1 MGVARSQMKRRY
13 LATVLALSLALPGVI
28 SAQGDKQES
37 KGPKPSIEIPVMTF
51 NIGKVFERDTYDHTF
66 TVRNRG
72 NGDLIIEDVK
82 PG

>member
-1 MGVARSQMKRRY
+1 MKRPY
-13 LATVLALSLALPGVI
+13 LGIVLALALALPGVI
-28 SAQGDKQES
+28 SAQGDKPES
-37 KGPKPSIEIPVMTF
+37 KGPQPAIEIPEMTF
-51 NIGKVFERDTYDHTF
+51 KLGKVFERPKYDHTF

>member
-1 MGVARSQMKRRY
+1 MKRRY
-13 LATVLALSLALPGVI
+13 LATVLALALALPGVI
-28 SAQGDKQES
+28 SAQGDKKEES
-37 KGPKPSIEIPVMTF
+37 KGPKPVIEIPDMTF
-51 NIGKVFERDTYDHTF
+51 NIGKVFERAKYDHTF

>member
-1 MGVARSQMKRRY
+1 MKRPY
-13 LATVLALSLALPGVI
+13 LGIVLALALALPGVI
-28 SAQGDKQES
+28 AAQGDKQEPKQES
-37 KGPKPSIEIPVMTF
+37 KGPQPAIEIPDMTF
-51 NIGKVFERDTYDHTF
+51 KLGKVFERPKYDHTF

>member
-1 MGVARSQMKRRY
+1 MKSRY
-13 LATVLALSLALPGVI
+13 LATVLVLAVALPGVS
-28 SAQGDKQES
+28 SAQDDKQKS
-37 KGPKPSIEIPVMTF
+37 KGPKPVIEIPDVTF
-51 NIGKVFERDTYDHTF
+51 NLGRVFERAKYDHTF

>member
-1 MGVARSQMKRRY
+1 MKRLY
-13 LATVLALSLALPGVI
+13 LATVLALALALPVVI
-28 SAQGDKQES
+28 SAQDDKQES
-37 KGPKPSIEIPVMTF
+37 KGPKPVIEIPDMTF
-51 NIGKVFERDTYDHTF
+51 NLGKVFERAKYDHTF

>member
-1 MGVARSQMKRRY
+1 MKRLY
-13 LATVLALSLALPGVI
+13 LASVLALALALPAVI
-28 SAQGDKQES
+28 SAQGDKES
-37 KGPKPSIEIPVMTF
+37 KGPAPAIEIPDMVF
-51 NIGKVFERDTYDHTF
+51 NLGKVFERAKYDHTF